1 MVTRRWASKPSPCS
15 SSSSSK
21 YYKLRDKTTEC
32 ICSACLLCFCC
43 PLAVLWGCIKLPCKI
58 AWHAVKH
65 IPKHWACCGSNTMD
79 FGGYSSFSD
88 IDSDTQSRN
97 TQTSCSYTLDDRSK
111 DERLMTQT
119 AKGTLE

>member
-1 MVTRRWASKPSPCS
+1 MDPLHVLLLLLLLHIINCEIKPQ
-15 SSSSSK
+15 
-21 YYKLRDKTTEC
+21 C

-65 IPKHWACCGSNTMD
+65 IPKHWACCGSKTMD

-97 TQTSCSYTLDDRSK
+97 TQTSCSYTLDDRPK